1 MKVKGTQTTVQ
12 TVEVDISDAEID
24 NIIFSQ
30 PVERTAKKLQ
40 EKMLHDFLVSLEP
53 SFDGK
58 RRIGQSY
65 RQDKPG
71 LALIHVDA
79 DWNYHKNVGEDE
91 VVRLLTEDEEERYK
105 VLSNL
110 AKTITDLQK

>member
-12 TVEVDISDAEID
+12 TVDVEISDAEID

-30 PVERTAKKLQ
+30 PVERTAQKLQ
-40 EKMLHDFLVSLEP
+40 EKMMHDFLVSLEP
-53 SFDGK
+53 RFDGK
-58 RRIGQSY
+58 RRIGPSY

-79 DWNYHKNVGEDE
+79 DWNYHNNVGEDE
-91 VVRLLTEDEEERYK
+91 VVRLLTEQEVERYR
-105 VLSNL
+105 VICNL

>member
-12 TVEVDISDAEID
+12 TVDVEISETEID
-24 NIIFSQ
+24 KIIFSQ
-30 PVERTAKKLQ
+30 PVERTAQKLQ

-53 SFDGK
+53 QFDGK
-58 RRIGQSY
+58 RRIGPSY
-65 RQDKPG
+65 RSDKLG

-79 DWNYHKNVGEDE
+79 DWNYHNNVGEDE
-91 VVRLLTEDEEERYK
+91 VVRLLTADEEERYK